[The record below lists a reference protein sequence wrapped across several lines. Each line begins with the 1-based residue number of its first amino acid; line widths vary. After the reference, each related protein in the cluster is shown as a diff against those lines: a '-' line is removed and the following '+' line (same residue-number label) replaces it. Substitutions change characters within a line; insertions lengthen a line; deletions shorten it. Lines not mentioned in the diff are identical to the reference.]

1 MRFGSLKAKVRMEE
15 ECNNYAF
22 RPHNYEGVF
31 FSLSTLKS
39 KEREK
44 MSMSKSKRSNL
55 EKLALAAV
63 FCALA
68 LGSMF
73 VFRIQVAGFLT
84 FDTKDAIIAL
94 CSLLL
99 GPVYGVVAAAAVSI
113 LELITVSGTG
123 FWGLVMNFLS
133 TGTFALTCG
142 IIYKYKRTFAGAI
155 IAVIMSVISVTTVM
169 LLANLFIVPL
179 YMTGVSRSDVAG
191 MIPALLLPFNLTKA
205 TLNAAIVLAV
215 YKPISSA
222 LKKADL
228 LPDAGDNYRF
238 GLRSVILIVCA
249 VLVIVAAILVFAL
262 VLNGDF
268 QFIFS

>member
-1 MRFGSLKAKVRMEE
+1 MKIKFDLK
-15 ECNNYAF
+15 
-22 RPHNYEGVF
+22 
-31 FSLSTLKS
+31 
-39 KEREK
+39 
-44 MSMSKSKRSNL
+44 
-55 EKLALAAV
+55 KLALAAV

-84 FDTKDAIIAL
+84 FDMKDAIIAL

-142 IIYKYKRTFAGAI
+142 IIYNYKRTFAGAI

-205 TLNAAIVLAV
+205 SLSAAIALMI
-215 YKPISSA
+215 YKPLSSA
-222 LKKADL
+222 LKRAHL
-228 LPDAGDNYRF
+228 LPNAGGGYRF
-238 GLRSVILIVCA
+238 NLRSVIITVCSVIVIVIA
-249 VLVIVAAILVFAL
+249 VLVLILYLGGSFEIFA
-262 VLNGDF
+262 
-268 QFIFS
+268 SK